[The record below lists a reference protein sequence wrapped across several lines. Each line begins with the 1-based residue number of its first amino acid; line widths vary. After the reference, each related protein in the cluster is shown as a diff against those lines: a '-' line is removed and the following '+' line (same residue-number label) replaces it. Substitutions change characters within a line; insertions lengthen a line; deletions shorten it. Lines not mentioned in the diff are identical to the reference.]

1 MNKPHVESSAV
12 STAQFYESRVEGTH
26 LEGLPKEVNKSR

>member
-12 STAQFYESRVEGTH
+12 STVLFHESRVEGRH
-26 LEGLPKEVNKSR
+26 LGLSKEVNKSR